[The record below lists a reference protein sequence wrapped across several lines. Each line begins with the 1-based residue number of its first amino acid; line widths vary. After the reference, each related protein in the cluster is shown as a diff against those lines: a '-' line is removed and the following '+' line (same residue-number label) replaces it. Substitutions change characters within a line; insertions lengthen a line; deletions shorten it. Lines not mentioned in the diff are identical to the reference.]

1 MSPKRKRR
9 RAQAPAAE
17 PPARTGAGEGSPA
30 QRYAAFKEQARS
42 DASERARWAAAL
54 PFTPDAFQVE
64 ALDAVEAG
72 AAAVLVAAPTGA
84 GKTVVG
90 DFGAHMAR
98 RGSMR
103 AYYTTPIKA
112 LSNQKY
118 LELSDMFGADQVGLA
133 TGDTSINPGAPIVVM
148 TTEVLRNMIYA
159 GAGLSDLAVVV
170 LDEVHYLSDRMRGPV
185 WEEVIIH
192 LPRHVQIIALSAT
205 VSNAEEFG
213 AWMGEVRGGCAVVVC
228 EERPVPLY
236 QHMVVGDEILDL
248 YAPSGALNPRLV
260 HLTAP
265 RGQRG
270 QRIPGAAGRRGA
282 GGGARGGRRRESRP
296 STLVALDRA
305 GLLPAITFV
314 FSRAGC
320 EDAVRQVVASGIALT
335 SRATARRIGEYVDG
349 VVRAIAPEDCQVL
362 GVDAW
367 REALV
372 RGVAAHHAGMLPLM
386 KEAVEHLF
394 SQGLISMVYAT
405 ETLALGINMPA
416 RTVVIESLQKWNGSS
431 RAPLSAGEYTQLS
444 GRAGRR
450 GIDTEGH
457 AVVSHRGGTAPE
469 EVAALA
475 SKRTYPLVSAFRP
488 TYNMVVNLLEHS
500 TVEQARELLESSF
513 AQFQADRAVVSLASR
528 LRDARARAG
537 ALRGDLAC
545 QYGDAAEY
553 CALRDRISRAEKE
566 GARRRRAAAGAGARA
581 VIDSARPGDVLAF
594 RAGRRVRHVVVT
606 ASARA
611 ADGRTALRAVTMDAK
626 WRTLTAHDF
635 AGGVRAVGRMA
646 LPGAGG
652 PRGRKGLVRLAAD
665 LVRLVRSGALAPFDG
680 ARGDGD
686 DADELRARMRAHP
699 VHRCPHREEHARA
712 GAAWARA
719 DREAASLARAVES
732 RTHSVVKQFDRVR
745 RVLESLGF
753 LDGGRV
759 TARGQQLRRVYGERD
774 LVIAEALASG
784 AWEGLDAPGLAAIVS
799 ACVYESRGDGA
810 SALPAG
816 LGPAS
821 RRAWEETSRVA
832 ARVARAE
839 AAAGV
844 DASPPPDPALMAA
857 CSAWAH
863 GSTLATALADSGI
876 AGGDFVRWTRQV
888 IDALGQIESVDP
900 AGQVGASAKRARS
913 LLARGVVAWSGVEE
927 R

>member
-17 PPARTGAGEGSPA
+17 PLARTGAGQGSPA
-30 QRYAAFKEQARS
+30 QRYAAFKEQVRV
-42 DASERARWAAAL
+42 DASERARWTEGL

-64 ALDAVEAG
+64 ALDSVEAG
-72 AAAVLVAAPTGA
+72 ASAVLVAAPTGA

-98 RGSMR
+98 RSSMR

-213 AWMGEVRGGCAVVVC
+213 AWMGEVRGGCAVVVS

-236 QHMVVGDEILDL
+236 QHMVVGDEIIDL
-248 YAPSGALNPRLV
+248 YTPSGALNPRLV
-260 HLTAP
+260 QLTAP
-265 RGQRG
+265 RSR
-270 QRIPGAAGRRGA
+270 RPPGAPRRRGA
-282 GGGARGGRRRESRP
+282 GGGPRGGRRRESRP

-335 SRATARRIGEYVDG
+335 SRATARRISEHVDG
-349 VVRAIAPEDCQVL
+349 VVRAIAPEDYQVL

-367 REALV
+367 RDALV

-457 AVVSHRGGTAPE
+457 AVVSHRGGAAPE

-475 SKRTYPLVSAFRP
+475 SKRAYPLVSAFRP

-545 QYGDAAEY
+545 QHGDALEY

-594 RAGRRVRHVVVT
+594 RAGRRVRHVVVA

-635 AGGVRAVGRMA
+635 AGGVRMVGRMA

-652 PRGRKGLVRLAAD
+652 PRGRKGLVRLAAE
-665 LVRLVRSGALAPFDG
+665 LVRLVRSGALAPFED
-680 ARGDGD
+680 ARGGGD

-712 GAAWARA
+712 GAAWAKA

-753 LDGGRV
+753 LDGDRV

-784 AWEGLDAPGLAAIVS
+784 AWEGLDAPALAAIVS

-821 RRAWEETSRVA
+821 RRAWEETSQVA

-844 DASPPPDPALMAA
+844 DASAPLDPALMAA

-888 IDALGQIESVDP
+888 IDALGQIESVEP
-900 AGQVGASAKRARS
+900 AGRVGASAKRARS

>member
-1 MSPKRKRR
+1 MSKHH
-9 RAQAPAAE
+9 AQHTSDAHTSNSSNAQTPAE
-17 PPARTGAGEGSPA
+17 RTD
-30 QRYAAFKEQARS
+30 YAAAYA
-42 DASERARWAAAL
+42 ASRERAAYAKTAL
-54 PFTPDAFQVE
+54 GAFE
-64 ALDAVEAG
+64 ASLDFPLDDFQRQACAAVEADRS
-72 AAAVLVAAPTGA
+72 VLVAAPTGA
-84 GKTVVG
+84 GKTIVG
-90 DFGAHMAR
+90 EFGIYLALR
-98 RGSMR
+98 RGMK
-103 AYYTTPIKA
+103 AFYTTPIKA

-118 LELSDMFGADQVGLA
+118 HDFVRAYGEDYVGLL
-133 TGDTSINPGAPIVVM
+133 TGDTSINTEAPVVVM

-236 QHMVVGDEILDL
+236 QHMVVGDEIIDL

-265 RGQRG
+265 RSQRG
-270 QRIPGAAGRRGA
+270 PGAAGRRGA

-349 VVRAIAPEDCQVL
+349 VVRAIAPEDYQVL

-537 ALRGDLAC
+537 ALRGELAC

-594 RAGRRVRHVVVT
+594 RAGRRVRHVVVA

-611 ADGRTALRAVTMDAK
+611 VDGRTALRAVTMDAK

-732 RTHSVVKQFDRVR
+732 RTHSVVKQFARVR
-745 RVLESLGF
+745 RILESLGF

-839 AAAGV
+839 TAAGV

>member
-17 PPARTGAGEGSPA
+17 PLARTGAGQGSPA
-30 QRYAAFKEQARS
+30 QRYAAFKEQVRV
-42 DASERARWAAAL
+42 DASERARWTAAL

-72 AAAVLVAAPTGA
+72 ASAVLVAAPTGA

-213 AWMGEVRGGCAVVVC
+213 AWMGEVRGGCAVVVS

-236 QHMVVGDEILDL
+236 QHMVVGDEIIDL
-248 YAPSGALNPRLV
+248 YTPSGALNPRLV
-260 HLTAP
+260 QLTAP
-265 RGQRG
+265 RSR
-270 QRIPGAAGRRGA
+270 RPVGAAGRRGA
-282 GGGARGGRRRESRP
+282 GGGPRGGRRRESRP

-335 SRATARRIGEYVDG
+335 SRATARRISEYVDG
-349 VVRAIAPEDCQVL
+349 VVRAIAPEDYQVL

-367 REALV
+367 RDALV

-457 AVVSHRGGTAPE
+457 AVVSHRGGAAPE

-475 SKRTYPLVSAFRP
+475 SKRAYPLVSAFRP

-545 QYGDAAEY
+545 QYGDALEY

-594 RAGRRVRHVVVT
+594 RAGRRVRHVVVA

-626 WRTLTAHDF
+626 WRTLTPHDF
-635 AGGVRAVGRMA
+635 AGGVRMVGRMA

-665 LVRLVRSGALAPFDG
+665 LVRLVRSGALAPFED

-712 GAAWARA
+712 GAAWAKA

-753 LDGGRV
+753 LDGDRV

-784 AWEGLDAPGLAAIVS
+784 AWEGLDAPALAAIVS

>member
-17 PPARTGAGEGSPA
+17 PLARTGPWQGSPA
-30 QRYAAFKEQARS
+30 QRYAAFKEQVRV
-42 DASERARWAAAL
+42 DASERARWTAAL

-72 AAAVLVAAPTGA
+72 ASAVLVAAPTGA

-213 AWMGEVRGGCAVVVC
+213 AWMGEVRGGCAVVVS

-236 QHMVVGDEILDL
+236 QHMVVGDEIIDL
-248 YAPSGALNPRLV
+248 YTPSGALNPRLV
-260 HLTAP
+260 QLTAP
-265 RGQRG
+265 RSR
-270 QRIPGAAGRRGA
+270 RPVGAAGRRGA
-282 GGGARGGRRRESRP
+282 GGGPRGGRRRESRP

-320 EDAVRQVVASGIALT
+320 EDAVRQVVASGITLT
-335 SRATARRIGEYVDG
+335 SRATARRISEYVDG
-349 VVRAIAPEDCQVL
+349 VVRAIAPEDYQVL

-367 REALV
+367 RDALV

-457 AVVSHRGGTAPE
+457 AVVSHRGGAAPE

-545 QYGDAAEY
+545 QYGDALEY

-566 GARRRRAAAGAGARA
+566 GARRRRVAAGAGARA

-594 RAGRRVRHVVVT
+594 RAGRRVRHVVVA

-626 WRTLTAHDF
+626 WRTLTPHDF
-635 AGGVRAVGRMA
+635 AGGVRMVGRMA

-652 PRGRKGLVRLAAD
+652 PRGRKGLVRLAAE
-665 LVRLVRSGALAPFDG
+665 LVRLVRSGALAPFED

-686 DADELRARMRAHP
+686 DADELRTRMRAHP

-712 GAAWARA
+712 GAAWAKA

-753 LDGGRV
+753 LDGDRV

-784 AWEGLDAPGLAAIVS
+784 AWEGLDAPALAAIVS

-821 RRAWEETSRVA
+821 RRAWEETSQVA

-844 DASPPPDPALMAA
+844 DASAPLDPALMAA

-888 IDALGQIESVDP
+888 IDALGQIESVEP
-900 AGQVGASAKRARS
+900 AGRVGASARRARS

>member
-1 MSPKRKRR
+1 M
-9 RAQAPAAE
+9 
-17 PPARTGAGEGSPA
+17 
-30 QRYAAFKEQARS
+30 
-42 DASERARWAAAL
+42 
-54 PFTPDAFQVE
+54 
-64 ALDAVEAG
+64 
-72 AAAVLVAAPTGA
+72 
-84 GKTVVG
+84 
-90 DFGAHMAR
+90 
-98 RGSMR
+98 
-103 AYYTTPIKA
+103 
-112 LSNQKY
+112 
-118 LELSDMFGADQVGLA
+118 
-133 TGDTSINPGAPIVVM
+133 
-148 TTEVLRNMIYA
+148 
-159 GAGLSDLAVVV
+159 
-170 LDEVHYLSDRMRGPV
+170 
-185 WEEVIIH
+185 
-192 LPRHVQIIALSAT
+192 
-205 VSNAEEFG
+205 
-213 AWMGEVRGGCAVVVC
+213 
-228 EERPVPLY
+228 
-236 QHMVVGDEILDL
+236 
-248 YAPSGALNPRLV
+248 
-260 HLTAP
+260 
-265 RGQRG
+265 
-270 QRIPGAAGRRGA
+270 
-282 GGGARGGRRRESRP
+282 
-296 STLVALDRA
+296 
-305 GLLPAITFV
+305 
-314 FSRAGC
+314 
-320 EDAVRQVVASGIALT
+320 
-335 SRATARRIGEYVDG
+335 
-349 VVRAIAPEDCQVL
+349 
-362 GVDAW
+362 
-367 REALV
+367 
-372 RGVAAHHAGMLPLM
+372 
-386 KEAVEHLF
+386 
-394 SQGLISMVYAT
+394 
-405 ETLALGINMPA
+405 
-416 RTVVIESLQKWNGSS
+416 
-431 RAPLSAGEYTQLS
+431 
-444 GRAGRR
+444 
-450 GIDTEGH
+450 
-457 AVVSHRGGTAPE
+457 
-469 EVAALA
+469 
-475 SKRTYPLVSAFRP
+475 
-488 TYNMVVNLLEHS
+488 
-500 TVEQARELLESSF
+500 
-513 AQFQADRAVVSLASR
+513 
-528 LRDARARAG
+528 
-537 ALRGDLAC
+537 
-545 QYGDAAEY
+545 
-553 CALRDRISRAEKE
+553 
-566 GARRRRAAAGAGARA
+566 
-581 VIDSARPGDVLAF
+581 
-594 RAGRRVRHVVVT
+594 RHVVVA

-665 LVRLVRSGALAPFDG
+665 LVRLVRSGALAPFED

-712 GAAWARA
+712 GAAWAGA

>member
-17 PPARTGAGEGSPA
+17 PLARTGAGQGSPA
-30 QRYAAFKEQARS
+30 QRYAAFKEQVRV
-42 DASERARWAAAL
+42 DASERARWTEGL

-72 AAAVLVAAPTGA
+72 ASAVLVAAPTGA

-98 RGSMR
+98 RNSMR

-118 LELSDMFGADQVGLA
+118 LELSDMFGVDQVGLA

-159 GAGLSDLAVVV
+159 GSGLSDLAVVV

-213 AWMGEVRGGCAVVVC
+213 AWMGEVRGGCAVVVS

-236 QHMVVGDEILDL
+236 QHMVVGDEIIDL
-248 YAPSGALNPRLV
+248 YTPSGALNPRLV
-260 HLTAP
+260 QLTAP
-265 RGQRG
+265 RSR
-270 QRIPGAAGRRGA
+270 RPPGSAGRRGA
-282 GGGARGGRRRESRP
+282 GGGPRGGRRRESRP

-335 SRATARRIGEYVDG
+335 SRATARRISEHVDG
-349 VVRAIAPEDCQVL
+349 VVRAIAPEDYQVL

-367 REALV
+367 RDALV

-457 AVVSHRGGTAPE
+457 AVVSHRGGAAPE

-475 SKRTYPLVSAFRP
+475 SKRAYPLVSAFRP

-594 RAGRRVRHVVVT
+594 RAGRRVRHVVVA

-635 AGGVRAVGRMA
+635 AGGVRMVGRMA

-652 PRGRKGLVRLAAD
+652 PRGRKGLVRLAVE
-665 LVRLVRSGALAPFDG
+665 LVRLVRSGALAPFED
-680 ARGDGD
+680 ARGGGD
-686 DADELRARMRAHP
+686 DADELRARMRVHP

-712 GAAWARA
+712 GAAWAKA

-753 LDGGRV
+753 LDGDRV

-784 AWEGLDAPGLAAIVS
+784 VWEGLDAPALAAIVS

-844 DASPPPDPALMAA
+844 DASAPLDPALMAA

-888 IDALGQIESVDP
+888 IDALGQIESVEP
-900 AGQVGASAKRARS
+900 AGRVGASAKRARS